1 VRSDGTIGIEG
12 IVSEVL
18 PNGLLR
24 VRFRNGHQVTAHLS
38 KRDRLAGRQLAA
50 GDTVLVEM
58 TPYDFSHG
66 RIRF

>member
-1 VRSDGTIGIEG
+1 
-12 IVSEVL
+12 
-18 PNGLLR
+18 LLR